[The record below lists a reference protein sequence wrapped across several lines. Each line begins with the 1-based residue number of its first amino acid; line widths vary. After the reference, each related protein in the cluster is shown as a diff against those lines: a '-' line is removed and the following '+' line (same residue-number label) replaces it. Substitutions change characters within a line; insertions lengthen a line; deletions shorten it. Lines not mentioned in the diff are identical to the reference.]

1 MRPPAISLPG
11 LSVQRDGQRQVLR
24 ALPQEV
30 PVALVFNG
38 ETQAVMMASPADLQD
53 FAVGFAVGEGIVT
66 TPAQIQELEIV
77 EHDQGIEAR
86 MLLAEDASD
95 ALRARRRAMTGP
107 VGCGL
112 CGIDSL
118 DQAVRDLPRVTSR
131 LRLSQET
138 VAQASDALRA
148 FQPLHDQTHAA
159 HAAGFLLPDQGI
171 ILAREDVG
179 RHNALDKLIGALM
192 RDQRAPSGGAMVLT
206 SRVSVELIQKAAF
219 AGCPVLIAVSA
230 PTALAV
236 RCAERAGITLAAFA
250 RGGGFDVYSH
260 PDRIEIGA
268 SDVA

>member
-1 MRPPAISLPG
+1 MSPAAISLPG
-11 LSVQRDGQRQVLR
+11 LSVQRDGQRHVLR

-53 FAVGFAVGEGIVT
+53 FAVGFAMGEGIVT
-66 TPAQIQELEIV
+66 TPAQIQEIEIV

-86 MLLAEDASD
+86 MLLAEDASE

-118 DQAVRDLPRVTSR
+118 DQAVRDLPRVTSP
-131 LRLSQET
+131 LRLSQEAI
-138 VAQASDALRA
+138 AQASEALRD

-171 ILAREDVG
+171 VLAREDVG

-192 RDQRAPSGGAMVLT
+192 RGQHAPDTGAMVLT

-219 AGCPVLIAVSA
+219 VGCPVLIAVSA

-236 RCAERAGITLAAFA
+236 RCAEMAGITLVAFA

-260 PDRIEIGA
+260 PERIKIGA